1 MSEFHCGHI
10 MVLGM
15 RCSARMS
22 TFRCV
27 VRRKRGTEHV
37 NFVERNI

>member
-10 MVLGM
+10 MVPDM
-15 RCSARMS
+15 CCSACMS

-27 VRRKRGTEHV
+27 VRKWGSEHV